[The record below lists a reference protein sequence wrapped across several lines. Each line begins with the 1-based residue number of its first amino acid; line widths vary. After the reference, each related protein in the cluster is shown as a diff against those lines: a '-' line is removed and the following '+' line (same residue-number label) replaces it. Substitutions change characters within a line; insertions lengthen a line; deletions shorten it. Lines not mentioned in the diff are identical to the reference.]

1 MGDRHG
7 KKYMRFIILR
17 HFLVSFAWMVLATSL
32 CTLFQFYSAYDFF
45 WPIICAILS
54 VSGFVFSVV
63 FAIYQ
68 FKLKQNLRLTIILAA
83 ALAIYLI
90 VLFYGFIHVKI
101 DWQAISEE
109 KLQLSLWQQWL
120 KSDLSFWLAFF
131 VPFILSFVIYTF
143 KSKQNSS
150 T

>member
-1 MGDRHG
+1 M
-7 KKYMRFIILR
+7 
-17 HFLVSFAWMVLATSL
+17 
-32 CTLFQFYSAYDFF
+32 
-45 WPIICAILS
+45 
-54 VSGFVFSVV
+54 V

-101 DWQAISEE
+101 DWQAISEG
-109 KLQLSLWQQWL
+109 KLQLRLWQQWL
-120 KSDLSFWLAFF
+120 KSELSFWLAFL
-131 VPFILSFVIYTF
+131 VPFIMSFVIYTF